1 MRKQIALTVL
11 SAVLLFLHPAIGTAR
26 ADEVSGV
33 RHVIDEG
40 RIRSEIARHQPADE
54 ELRSSIQATLDRPLV
69 RQVAEEHGLDIQA
82 AKSAVGTLQGE
93 ELQRIAEEASSV
105 DAALAGGDMIVISSS
120 TLIIIL
126 LVILIIS
133 VA

>member
-1 MRKQIALTVL
+1 MRAPL
-11 SAVLLFLHPAIGTAR
+11 AIR
-26 ADEVSGV
+26 
-33 RHVIDEG
+33 
-40 RIRSEIARHQPADE
+40 
-54 ELRSSIQATLDRPLV
+54 ATLDRPLV
-69 RQVAEEHGLDIQA
+69 RQIAGEHGLTF
-82 AKSAVGTLQGE
+82 KRRSRRGTLQGE
-93 ELQRIAEEASSV
+93 ELQRIAVQASSV